1 MSKSTPIQ
9 ALQASQASQ
18 SIQGSI
24 PSKQIQ
30 IEEPVDDNV
39 REVLENINAETYSA
53 PVPPFQNY
61 IQPGGRMFD
70 DVDDTDDTGKNTSNN
85 GSMSIGGF
93 QITNDMKLA
102 LISALIFIAVYQIP
116 IEKIVFTYISLDKL
130 PFSEVVIKGLIAG
143 VIFLLL
149 ARVVS
154 TWTRA
159 HRGHP
164 RRHPTWM
171 MREPWAF

>member
-9 ALQASQASQ
+9 ALQGIQGIQASQASQ
-18 SIQGSI
+18 SIQGIQGNI
-24 PSKQIQ
+24 PSKQ

-70 DVDDTDDTGKNTSNN
+70 DVDDADDTGKNTSNN
-85 GSMSIGGF
+85 GGMSIGGF

-154 TWTRA
+154 T
-159 HRGHP
+159 
-164 RRHPTWM
+164 
-171 MREPWAF
+171 